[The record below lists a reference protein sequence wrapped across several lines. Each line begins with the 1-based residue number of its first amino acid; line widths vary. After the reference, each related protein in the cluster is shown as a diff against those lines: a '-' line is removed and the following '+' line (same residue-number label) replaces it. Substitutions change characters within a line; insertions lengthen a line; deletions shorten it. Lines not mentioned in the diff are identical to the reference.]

1 MAKSTG
7 AGAATTGG
15 VNFQNR
21 VTAWFAVQMLAE
33 EEASLPWT
41 LPGNCGIASL
51 HAETKQPVDDI
62 LAVTTL
68 GGLIFTQSKRTITLS
83 EKVDSDLA
91 SVFDQFVRQSMV
103 WTSATAGASPWER
116 KIDVTRDRLVL
127 AVGSAAPKTITQTLR
142 QVLDKL
148 RALPTGHVLNQAAAN
163 EDETEALRIVTAHI
177 KQAWKAARGLDPTDS
192 ELLDVLRLCHVAELR
207 LEAGEGEE
215 LSCKN
220 ALRRTVLESTL
231 QVDAAWGVI
240 QTHCATLAPVR
251 SVVHAA
257 DMRRVLLGAGLKLK
271 QPRSYADDIECLRSL
286 SEGVLK
292 RLSTHA
298 HLERPRK
305 AHIKRDFEDLL
316 ASAAAQGHLLMV
328 GEPGTGKSGAV
339 HELARTLVEKK
350 RDVILIAADQVAAR
364 SLGEL
369 RGEWNLRHELVDV
382 ITHWEGGAEPGFL
395 LVDALDAARDGGS
408 ERTLRDLL
416 EAVIGTPASRWRVV
430 ASVRKFDL
438 RYGEA
443 WQRLFLG
450 EPIQEHAD
458 PEFLRVRH
466 VNVAPLSEAELGQLE
481 SASPALHE
489 ALRDIPGPTR
499 ALLRYPFNLHI
510 FSELLEAGVLT
521 PDLEPFRT
529 QRDLLDR
536 YWKLRVIRNDPGSDD
551 RELLLRRACE
561 SMLAARALNTPRMA
575 LAAAVVGSALGELLR
590 AHILMEVET
599 GPGVVDR
606 HRIAFSHHVL
616 FDYATSRLVFETDMD
631 SLPQRLRT
639 NPDLAIVAR
648 PSLLQC
654 FEALWHSE
662 PNRAS
667 FWRITFAL
675 LADKDLPETVKAL
688 APSIAAR
695 RARTLEELK
704 PLTDRL
710 ERTGV

>member
-15 VNFQNR
+15 VDFQNR
-21 VTAWFAVQMLAE
+21 VASWFAVQMLAE
-33 EEASLPWT
+33 EEASLPWD

-68 GGLIFTQSKRTITLS
+68 GGLIFTQSKRTISLS
-83 EKVDSDLA
+83 DKPDSELA
-91 SVFDQFVRQSMV
+91 SVFDQFVRQSMA
-103 WTSATAGASPWER
+103 WTSATSGASPWER
-116 KIDVTRDRLVL
+116 KIDVDRDRLLL

-142 QVLDKL
+142 HVLDKL
-148 RALPTGHVLNQAAAN
+148 RALPPGHALNQAAAN
-163 EDETEALRIVTAHI
+163 RDETVALRIAAAHVE
-177 KQAWKAARGLDPTDS
+177 QSWKSARGLAPSDT
-192 ELLDVLRLCHVAELR
+192 ELLNVLRLCHVAELR
-207 LEAGEGEE
+207 LEPNEHDE
-215 LSCKN
+215 LNCKN
-220 ALRRTVLESTL
+220 ALRRTVLATPL
-231 QVDAAWGVI
+231 QVEAAWSLI
-240 QTHCATLAPVR
+240 LSRCATLAPAR
-251 SVVHAA
+251 SGVDAA
-257 DMRRVLLGAGLKLK
+257 ELRRVLLAASLKLK
-271 QPRSYADDIECLRSL
+271 QPRSYADDIQCLRSL
-286 SEGVLK
+286 SDGVLK
-292 RLSTHA
+292 RLSMHA
-298 HLERPRK
+298 RLERPRK
-305 AHIKRDFEDLL
+305 AHIKRDFEDYLVS
-316 ASAAAQGHLLMV
+316 SADQGHLLMV

-339 HELARTLVEKK
+339 HELAQALVEKK
-350 RDVILIAADQVAAR
+350 RDVILVAADQVAAR

-369 RGEWNLRHELVDV
+369 RGELNLRHELVDV
-382 ITHWEGGAEPGFL
+382 IAHWHGTEPGFL

-416 EAVIGTPASRWRVV
+416 EAVIGTPASRWIVV

-443 WQRLFLG
+443 WQRLFPG
-450 EPIQEHAD
+450 VPVREHAD
-458 PEFLRVRH
+458 PEFPRVRH
-466 VNVAPLSEAELGQLE
+466 VNVAPLSDAEIGQLE

-489 ALRDIPGPTR
+489 ALRGLSGPTC

-510 FSELLEAGVLT
+510 FSELLEAGALT

-536 YWKLRVIRNDPGSDD
+536 YWKLRVVRNDLGSDD
-551 RELLLRRACE
+551 RESLLRRACE
-561 SMLAARALNTPRMA
+561 GMLAARALNVPRMA
-575 LAAAVVGSALGELLR
+575 LAGAGAGTSLGELLR

-606 HRIAFSHHVL
+606 QRVAFSHHVL
-616 FDYATSRLVFETDMD
+616 FDYATSRLVFETDMEN
-631 SLPQRLRT
+631 LPQRLRA

-654 FEALWHSE
+654 FEALWLSE
-662 PNRAS
+662 PTRAS

-695 RARTLEELK
+695 RARTLVELK

-710 ERTGV
+710 ERTGA

>member
-21 VTAWFAVQMLAE
+21 VAAWFAVQMIAE
-33 EEASLPWT
+33 EEASLPWA
-41 LPGNCGIASL
+41 LPGDCGIASL

-68 GGLIFTQSKRTITLS
+68 GGVIFTQSKRTISLS
-83 EKVDSDLA
+83 DKADSDLA
-91 SVFDQFVRQSMV
+91 SVFDQFVRQFMA
-103 WTSATAGASPWER
+103 WTSATAGPSPWER

-148 RALPTGHVLNQAAAN
+148 RALPPGHALNQAAAS
-163 EDETEALRIVTAHI
+163 EDETEALRIATAHI
-177 KQAWKAARGLDPTDS
+177 KQAWKVARGLDPTDS

-207 LEAGEGEE
+207 LEPGEGEE

-240 QTHCATLAPVR
+240 QTHCATLAPAR

-257 DMRRVLLGAGLKLK
+257 DMRTVLHSAGLKLK

-292 RLSTHA
+292 RLSAHA
-298 HLERPRK
+298 HLDRPRT

-316 ASAAAQGHLLMV
+316 ASAADQGHLLMV

-339 HELARTLVEKK
+339 HELARALVEKK

-369 RGEWNLRHELVDV
+369 RGEWNLRHDLVDV
-382 ITHWEGGAEPGFL
+382 VAHWEGAEPGFL
-395 LVDALDAARDGGS
+395 LVDALDAARDGES

-438 RYGEA
+438 RYGDA
-443 WQRLFLG
+443 WQQLFPG
-450 EPIQEHAD
+450 EPIPEHAD
-458 PEFLRVRH
+458 PEFPRVRH

-536 YWKLRVIRNDPGSDD
+536 YWKLRVVRNDQGSDD

-561 SMLAARALNTPRMA
+561 SMLAARALNTPRMT
-575 LAAAVVGSALGELLR
+575 LAAAMVGGTLEELLR

-606 HRIAFSHHVL
+606 YRIAFSHHVL
-616 FDYATSRLVFETDMD
+616 FDYATSRLVFETDME

-654 FEALWHSE
+654 FEALWLAE

-675 LADKDLPETVKAL
+675 LADKGVPETVKAL

-695 RARTLEELK
+695 RARSLEELK

-710 ERTGV
+710 KRTGA